1 VLESSRVKEKT
12 GEEKTKCDP
21 ARPGQKLGCNPLTLG
36 FFFYQNNVVLIFFKI
51 DPGDLV
57 TRSKPGTRA

>member
-1 VLESSRVKEKT
+1 MARPGGSTRDLTDLGLEPSQVEEKT

-36 FFFYQNNVVLIFFKI
+36 FFFTKMTSF
-51 DPGDLV
+51 
-57 TRSKPGTRA
+57 